1 MGARPH
7 GDLIR
12 ANAYVAGGEIKIGDF
27 VMLASS
33 GKVVVAAASNAILG
47 VALNH
52 APADGDEVIVSDH
65 PAQEYLVER
74 SSTAPSAQTDYF
86 LNYDI
91 VASASS
97 SIESAHKLD
106 SSSGATTPSTLP
118 LRAVSNSRAV
128 VPSSGPSECVV
139 RINNHSERPGQV
151 GV

>member
-1 MGARPH
+1 MGARVH

-12 ANAYVAGGEIKIGDF
+12 QNEYVAGGAIKIGDF

-47 VALNH
+47 VAMSY
-52 APADGDEVIVSDH
+52 AAADGDAVQVADH
-65 PAQEYLVER
+65 PQQEYLVTK
-74 SSTAPSAQTDYF
+74 SSTAPSSQTDYF

-91 VASASS
+91 VATTSTTY
-97 SIESAHKLD
+97 ESNHKLD

-118 LRAVSNSRAV
+118 LRAVSASRSATG
-128 VPSSGPSECVV
+128 STTEAVV
-139 RINNHSERPGQV
+139 RINNHSERPGQA